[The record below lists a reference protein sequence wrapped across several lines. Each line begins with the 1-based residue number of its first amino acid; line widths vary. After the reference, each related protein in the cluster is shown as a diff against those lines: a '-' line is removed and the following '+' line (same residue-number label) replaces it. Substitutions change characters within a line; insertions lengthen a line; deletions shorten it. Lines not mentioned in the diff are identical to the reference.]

1 MKKIFHTIL
10 NNILR
15 LAYGIADLLGAP
27 TSVVRVPLPPE
38 IAGLT
43 PKDAGLDFARVEVR
57 SELGVNPAWWVP
69 AYSGDTIGDPIS
81 DKWVIMVHGRGGDRV
96 GSLDMLPIL
105 NKLGYNTLVITYR
118 NDLAAPK
125 SPDGLDH
132 LGATEWRDVEA
143 AVDYARMRGAED
155 ITLFGRSAGGA
166 IIGQYLT
173 RSIEGYLINRVIL
186 DNPVLDWEPV
196 FLKAA
201 PKWLPRWVGRL
212 IVWGNMRRIG
222 ARTKQFNL
230 ADWPPLH
237 RPPTL
242 ILHSTDDEVCP
253 VQVSRRVVE
262 MRPDNW
268 NVVLVEMEGG
278 HEGGR
283 FSDAENYLGLI
294 VAWLYP
300 ERWEKTLLAESLEE
314 MAAGKG
320 TVRVTA

>member
-1 MKKIFHTIL
+1 MKTIFSISL
-10 NNILR
+10 NYVLR
-15 LAYGIADLLGAP
+15 WIYGIADLLGAP
-27 TSVVRVPLPPE
+27 TSVIRVPLPYQV
-38 IAGLT
+38 ARLT
-43 PKDAGLDFARVEVR
+43 PKDAGLDYINVEVR
-57 SELGVNPAWWVP
+57 SELGINPAWHVP
-69 AYSGDTIGDPIS
+69 ALS

-96 GSLDMLPIL
+96 GSIDMLPIFH
-105 NKLGYNTLVITYR
+105 KLGYNTLVITYR
-118 NDLAAPK
+118 NDLAAPM

-132 LGATEWRDVEA
+132 LGATEWRDLEA
-143 AVDYARMRGAED
+143 AVDYARMHGAED

-173 RSIEGYLINRVIL
+173 RSIEAYLINRVVL
-186 DNPVLDWEPV
+186 DNPVMDWEPV

-201 PKWLPRWVGRL
+201 PRWLPRWVGRL

-230 ADWPPLH
+230 ADHPPLN

-242 ILHSTDDEVCP
+242 ILHSTADETCP

-283 FSDAENYLGLI
+283 FADTENYLGLI

-300 ERWEKTLLAESLEE
+300 ERWEKTLLAESLEQ
-314 MAAGKG
+314 MAAGEG
-320 TVRVTA
+320 TVRVSA